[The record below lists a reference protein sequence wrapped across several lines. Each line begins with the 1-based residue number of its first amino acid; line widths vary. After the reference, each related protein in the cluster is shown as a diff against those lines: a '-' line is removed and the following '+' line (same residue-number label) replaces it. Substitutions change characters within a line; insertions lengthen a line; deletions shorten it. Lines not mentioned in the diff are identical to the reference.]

1 MSPRTYDVRTYGC
14 QMNVHDSERIAGLLE
29 DAGYV
34 RAVDA
39 IRPYWWVRTFTGI
52 AMDIGISL
60 VVYTLM
66 KTSLSASA
74 PAGVAR

>member
-1 MSPRTYDVRTYGC
+1 M
-14 QMNVHDSERIAGLLE
+14 GLLLVVQGLHQGFMLMGGA
-29 DAGYV
+29 DWMQSV
-34 RAVDA
+34 NVM
-39 IRPYWWVRTFTGI
+39 RPYWWVRTFTGI

-66 KTSLSASA
+66 KTSLPASA

>member
-1 MSPRTYDVRTYGC
+1 MLMGGADWMQSV
-14 QMNVHDSERIAGLLE
+14 NVM
-29 DAGYV
+29 
-34 RAVDA
+34 
-39 IRPYWWVRTFTGI
+39 RPYWWVRTFTGI

-66 KTSLSASA
+66 KTSLPASA